1 VNKKTLTEA
10 DIRTKFITP
19 AIVAAGWDQ
28 KTQMREETFFTVGR
42 IIVRGKL
49 VARGKGK
56 KADYLLYA
64 SGKNPIAV
72 VEAKD
77 NKHHVAS
84 GMQQALGYAKALDIP
99 FVFSSNG
106 DAFAFHDRTGTFPE
120 TESELPKNRVR
131 SRISTISSVFLT
143 RTHV

>member
-1 VNKKTLTEA
+1 MNKKFLTEA

-19 AIVAAGWDQ
+19 AIEAAGWD
-28 KTQMREETFFTVGR
+28 KVTRMREEYFFTAGR

-72 VEAKD
+72 IEAKD
-77 NKHHVAS
+77 NKHEVAG

-106 DAFAFHDRTGTFPE
+106 DAFAFHDRTGMCPQM
-120 TESELPKNRVR
+120 
-131 SRISTISSVFLT
+131 
-143 RTHV
+143 